1 MGIKDG
7 FGEDTLL
14 SSDLDSRKTAHDEQ
28 CANDI
33 IDLISMNFSEIF
45 MLIFKIWLGGATLR
59 KKTAFIGGLAILVLI
74 SAFYVSREG
83 RVIGEITG
91 AEWDVLTI
99 GETEYRQIN
108 GLDFTIADKG
118 KYLGKA
124 KYNESAVR
132 LYSVKGDTEDKYIY
146 AFWDWEGF
154 FYVLN
159 E

>member
-1 MGIKDG
+1 M
-7 FGEDTLL
+7 
-14 SSDLDSRKTAHDEQ
+14 
-28 CANDI
+28 
-33 IDLISMNFSEIF
+33 
-45 MLIFKIWLGGATLR
+45 R
-59 KKTAFIGGLAILVLI
+59 KKTVLIVVLGILVLVT
-74 SAFYVSREG
+74 ALYVRES
-83 RVIGEITG
+83 RVIGEIIG

-124 KYNESAVR
+124 KFNESTVR
-132 LYSVKGDTEDKYIY
+132 LYSVKGDIEDKYIY

>member
-1 MGIKDG
+1 M
-7 FGEDTLL
+7 
-14 SSDLDSRKTAHDEQ
+14 
-28 CANDI
+28 
-33 IDLISMNFSEIF
+33 
-45 MLIFKIWLGGATLR
+45 R
-59 KKTAFIGGLAILVLI
+59 KKTVLIVVLGILVLVT
-74 SAFYVSREG
+74 ALYVRES

-124 KYNESAVR
+124 KYNGSTVR
-132 LYSVKGDTEDKYIY
+132 HYSVKGDTEDKYIY

>member
-1 MGIKDG
+1 M
-7 FGEDTLL
+7 
-14 SSDLDSRKTAHDEQ
+14 
-28 CANDI
+28 
-33 IDLISMNFSEIF
+33 
-45 MLIFKIWLGGATLR
+45 R
-59 KKTAFIGGLAILVLI
+59 KKTVLIVVLGILVLVT
-74 SAFYVSREG
+74 ALYVRES

-91 AEWDVLTI
+91 AEWNILTI

-124 KYNESAVR
+124 KYNGSAVR
-132 LYSVKGDTEDKYIY
+132 LYSVKGDTEEKYIY

>member
-1 MGIKDG
+1 M
-7 FGEDTLL
+7 
-14 SSDLDSRKTAHDEQ
+14 
-28 CANDI
+28 
-33 IDLISMNFSEIF
+33 
-45 MLIFKIWLGGATLR
+45 R
-59 KKTAFIGGLAILVLI
+59 KKTVLIVVLGILVLVT
-74 SAFYVSREG
+74 ALYVRES

-91 AEWDVLTI
+91 AEWNILTI

-124 KYNESAVR
+124 NFNESTVR

-146 AFWDWEGF
+146 AFWEWEGF

>member
-1 MGIKDG
+1 M
-7 FGEDTLL
+7 
-14 SSDLDSRKTAHDEQ
+14 
-28 CANDI
+28 
-33 IDLISMNFSEIF
+33 
-45 MLIFKIWLGGATLR
+45 R
-59 KKTAFIGGLAILVLI
+59 KKTVLIVVLGILVLVT
-74 SAFYVSREG
+74 ALYVRES

-124 KYNESAVR
+124 KYNGSAVR
-132 LYSVKGDTEDKYIY
+132 LYSVKGDTEEKYIY

>member
-1 MGIKDG
+1 M
-7 FGEDTLL
+7 
-14 SSDLDSRKTAHDEQ
+14 
-28 CANDI
+28 
-33 IDLISMNFSEIF
+33 
-45 MLIFKIWLGGATLR
+45 R
-59 KKTAFIGGLAILVLI
+59 KKTVLIVVLGILVLVT
-74 SAFYVSREG
+74 ALYVRES

-91 AEWDVLTI
+91 AEWNILTI

-124 KYNESAVR
+124 NFNESTVR

>member
-1 MGIKDG
+1 M
-7 FGEDTLL
+7 
-14 SSDLDSRKTAHDEQ
+14 
-28 CANDI
+28 
-33 IDLISMNFSEIF
+33 
-45 MLIFKIWLGGATLR
+45 R

-124 KYNESAVR
+124 KFNESTVR
-132 LYSVKGDTEDKYIY
+132 LYSVKGDIEDKYIY

>member
-1 MGIKDG
+1 
-7 FGEDTLL
+7 
-14 SSDLDSRKTAHDEQ
+14 
-28 CANDI
+28 
-33 IDLISMNFSEIF
+33 
-45 MLIFKIWLGGATLR
+45 LR
-59 KKTAFIGGLAILVLI
+59 KKTVLIVVLGILVLVT
-74 SAFYVSREG
+74 ALYVRES

-91 AEWDVLTI
+91 AEWNILTI
-99 GETEYRQIN
+99 EETEYRQIN

-124 KYNESAVR
+124 KYIESAVR

>member
-1 MGIKDG
+1 M
-7 FGEDTLL
+7 
-14 SSDLDSRKTAHDEQ
+14 RKMTV
-28 CANDI
+28 
-33 IDLISMNFSEIF
+33 LIVV
-45 MLIFKIWLGGATLR
+45 LG
-59 KKTAFIGGLAILVLI
+59 ILVLVT
-74 SAFYVSREG
+74 ALYVRES

-124 KYNESAVR
+124 KYNESTVR
-132 LYSVKGDTEDKYIY
+132 LYSVKGDIEDKYIY

>member
-1 MGIKDG
+1 
-7 FGEDTLL
+7 
-14 SSDLDSRKTAHDEQ
+14 
-28 CANDI
+28 
-33 IDLISMNFSEIF
+33 
-45 MLIFKIWLGGATLR
+45 MLIVVLG
-59 KKTAFIGGLAILVLI
+59 ILVLVT
-74 SAFYVSREG
+74 ALYVRES

-124 KYNESAVR
+124 KFNESTVR
-132 LYSVKGDTEDKYIY
+132 LYSVKGDIEDKYIY